1 MRVKAGNRR
10 SDVAGET
17 LYSMEGT
24 TMITKCINGN
34 ISDLIGPSTYG
45 DASDRKILKLGDT

>member
-1 MRVKAGNRR
+1 MGVKAGNRR

-17 LYSMEGT
+17 LYFMEGT
-24 TMITKCINGN
+24 TIKKCINGN
-34 ISDLIGPSTYG
+34 ISDLIGPSPHG